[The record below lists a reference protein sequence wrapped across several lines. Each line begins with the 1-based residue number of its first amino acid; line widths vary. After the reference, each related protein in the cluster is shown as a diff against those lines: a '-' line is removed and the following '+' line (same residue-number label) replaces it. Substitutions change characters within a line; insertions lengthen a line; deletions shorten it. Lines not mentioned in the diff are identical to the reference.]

1 MILDAD
7 ILIDILR
14 GLPAA
19 DNWVTTQT
27 VQVVVSGIAAI
38 ELVYGARDA
47 TGLRQARELLSTF
60 VIEWPTSDDVQ
71 NAVSMAALHLSCG
84 IDGPDAITAAIAVRI
99 GSPIATFNVKHF
111 RAIPGVTT
119 IQPYQR

>member
-19 DNWVTTQT
+19 DQWVTSQSAM
-27 VQVVVSGIAAI
+27 VVVSGIAAI

-47 TGLRQARELLSTF
+47 MGLRQARELLSTF

-71 NAVSMAALHLSCG
+71 RAVSMAPLHLSCG
-84 IDGPDAITAAIAVRI
+84 IDGPDARLQLESAHLLLHSTSNTSAP
-99 GSPIATFNVKHF
+99 S
-111 RAIPGVTT
+111 RA
-119 IQPYQR
+119 